1 MKAIV
6 PLNVAALRVSNPD
19 STNVTPTGAFAGR
32 TAAFDLLPR
41 GQQATQAS
49 TGDTIWLPLGAGTPS
64 DPLGT
69 GIHLHWELPEYFK
82 RGRQDPDTSAITFPP
97 APTRWLVVRTLTVYD
112 ATTSSYGPPRQ
123 ASWVVESDYLSPQ
136 LLPDQD
142 GVVRPAVSV
151 PVPAPDKTPY
161 MFMGR
166 VAKADG
172 WSPGPAASY
181 LPNYKDTGG
190 NQLYLTSIG
199 FVGAAFSGYYP
210 DCRSVFGFWDTFAD
224 LNAPGDIY
232 EAISGNTAGFKFRVS
247 YSVIGWLP
255 TAGDDPLSTLPADVL
270 SQYNQYVFSAKS
282 QQAKVTRTPA
292 DVFNSITA
300 GQHGWRFSGNAISS
314 TFAADGV
321 TLTSVEVP
329 DGTLCAGV
337 IGQVVWD
344 QTNPSKDT
352 PFLAAETIGQ
362 PWQAPVDIAMGNTT
376 VQAVSALVKEHL
388 AAPAAGSVPVLQS
401 YETLL
406 NALQLGVLR
415 DLEGAG
421 STLSTLEETLHARG
435 FAGVDGG
442 HRWTIQTKAAPGSQ
456 SSVALTLP
464 LPLAEQIATLNSA
477 QIAYDQARSRLLT
490 ARQQLFMDWIIYV
503 KQLCQKPQET
513 YVIPTNTLSAF
524 LAAGTSELKAVTAA
538 AATAG
543 LLHYQTDQDDPNEPG
558 TGRITGVTADGGA
571 SSLAGQVVVAYQTV
585 AAALPGAWELDA
597 VPADSFWQPTDP
609 VLVLE
614 GDRLEPARRNG
625 PDVTIAVRADNELI
639 SELTVP
645 GAAPVTVAGLTRLAA
660 PPSAMPSAQAA
671 AAVIGE
677 AALLDP
683 AYAPVSVAAATSA
696 LYGAVHTAGYQRTED
711 PVELT
716 VTFGNAGNIA
726 LPPDAVGWNDQT
738 PLPEFSPARLDP
750 FLPVWLIWEGQVY
763 PLNRDQAVNYPAGT
777 LADRFILATDE
788 IDLGYPL
795 PAAFT
800 AKEPVSYNGAVVL
813 SKKPFVSLTQQID
826 TYLTEYPGD
835 QATTELTSARDYLA
849 GRKVMSQAMD
859 TFSLVQTLRT
869 TIPQLPVQNLVITVD
884 PTTTAIAKAAATSAA
899 AGDNWYDTG
908 FNSLA
913 PISAGPA
920 ALYNYGPLRAGFVE
934 LTKLTIVDVYGQ
946 KMTLTAAGATP
957 GVLAVTAASDLAPV
971 PGDTANAGRAYLPPR
986 VLAPGRVD
994 ARWLSAAFDTTVPGY
1009 TDDFAESNDHPATSP
1024 VCGWIVPNHL
1034 DLLLA
1039 FYDADGVPIGSFGL
1053 EHGDSVYRT
1062 RAGNTANPLNDL
1074 DTDLGPVSAPL
1085 VNAHVAQLMRFVAGK
1100 GAGFL
1105 TDLMAAIEQ
1114 SDQYINPAGSA
1125 QDAAL
1130 SVLIGRPLAILR
1142 TLQSISTSG
1151 GVLPASQADN
1161 TTADALNTAVTG
1173 KLYDY
1178 VARQAAT
1185 TAGLGQVSIPVRLGE
1200 LTDIHDGLVA
1210 FLPESGTAT
1219 EPYTTVYSDTA
1230 PAAGENSV
1238 VQPGANTVELTFN
1251 GPALAITLIADP
1263 RSPVHVNTGIL
1274 PTATMQLPPEQYLE
1288 AMQRLAVTFTARPVL
1303 SDQFGLRLPLPAE
1316 VGFSWSWVTTGTPP
1330 APLNPAAAPDVPTYG
1345 YSPQQLQEGWLDL
1358 IHSPP
1363 STNGSQQ

>member
-1 MKAIV
+1 VKAIV

-41 GQQATQAS
+41 GQQASEAS

-69 GIHLHWELPEYFK
+69 GVHLHWELPEYFK
-82 RGRQDPDTSAITFPP
+82 RGHQNQDTGAITFPP

-112 ATTSSYGPPRQ
+112 AATSSYGPPRQ
-123 ASWVVESDYLSPQ
+123 ASWVVESDYLSPR
-136 LLPDQD
+136 LLTDQD
-142 GVVRPAVSV
+142 GIVRPAVSV

-166 VAKADG
+166 VVKAAG

-181 LPNYKDTGG
+181 LPNYKDTVG
-190 NQLYLTSIG
+190 NALYLTSIG

-232 EAISGNTAGFKFRVS
+232 EAISGNTAGVKFRVS

-255 TAGDDPLSTLPADVL
+255 AAGDDPLTTLPADVL
-270 SQYNQYVFSAKS
+270 RQYNQYVSAAQA
-282 QQAKVTRTPA
+282 QQAKITRTPA

-300 GQHGWRFSGNAISS
+300 GQYGWQFSGNAIST
-314 TFAADGV
+314 TFAADGQ
-321 TLTSVEVP
+321 TLTAVDVP

-344 QTNPSKDT
+344 QNST

-376 VQAVSALVKEHL
+376 VQAVSALVKDHL
-388 AAPAAGSVPVLQS
+388 TAPADSSVPVLQS

-415 DLEGAG
+415 DLEGQG
-421 STLSTLEETLHARG
+421 NTLATLEETLHSRG
-435 FAGVDGG
+435 FAGIDGG

-464 LPLAEQIATLNSA
+464 LPLAEQLATLNST
-477 QIAYDQARSRLLT
+477 QLAYDQARSRLLT

-503 KQLCQKPQET
+503 KQLCKNPQENW
-513 YVIPTNTLSAF
+513 VIPTNTLSAF
-524 LAAGTSELKAVTAA
+524 LAAGTSELKAVTTAA
-538 AATAG
+538 AAAG
-543 LLHYQTDQDDPNEPG
+543 LLHYQTDQNGLNEPA
-558 TGRITGVTADGGA
+558 TGRITGVTADGGVG
-571 SSLAGQVVVAYQTV
+571 SLAGQVVIAYQTV
-585 AAALPGAWELDA
+585 ATALAALPDGWELDA
-597 VPADSFWQPTDP
+597 VPADPFWQPTDP

-614 GDRLEPARRNG
+614 GDRVEPARRNG
-625 PDVTIAVRADNELI
+625 PDITIAVRADSELI
-639 SELTVP
+639 GELTVA
-645 GAAPVTVAGLTRLAA
+645 GAAPVTAAGLIA
-660 PPSAMPSAQAA
+660 PPSSMPAVQAA

-683 AYAPVSVAAATSA
+683 AYTPVSVAAATTA

-711 PVELT
+711 PAELT
-716 VTFGNAGNIA
+716 VTFSNAASIA

-738 PLPEFSPARLDP
+738 PLPEFSPSRLDP
-750 FLPVWLIWEGQVY
+750 FLPVWLIWEGRLY
-763 PLNRDQAVNYPAGT
+763 PLDRDQGVSYPAGT

-788 IDLGYPL
+788 IDLGYPV

-800 AKEPVSYNGAVVL
+800 AKAPVTYNGTVVL
-813 SKKPFVSLTQQID
+813 SKKPFVSLTQQIS

-835 QATTELTSARDYLA
+835 PASTALSSARDYLN

-869 TIPQLPVQNLVITVD
+869 TIPQLPVQNLVVTVD
-884 PTTTAIAKAAATSAA
+884 PTTTAIVKAAATSAA

-920 ALYNYGPLRAGFVE
+920 ALYNYGPLRAGFLE

-946 KMTLTAAGATP
+946 KMTLTTATGPTP
-957 GVLAVTAASDLAPV
+957 GVLGVTAASDLAPV
-971 PGDTANAGRAYLPPR
+971 SGDTANAGRAYLPPR

-994 ARWLSAAFDTTVPGY
+994 ARWLSAAFDTTVPGF
-1009 TDDFAESNDHPATSP
+1009 TDDFTESNDHPATSP

-1039 FYDADGVPIGSFGL
+1039 FYDADGAPIGSFGL
-1053 EHGDSVYRT
+1053 EHGDSVYQT
-1062 RAGNTANPLNDL
+1062 RAGNTANLLNDL
-1074 DTDLGPVSAPL
+1074 ETDLES
-1085 VNAHVAQLMRFVAGK
+1085 VNVHVARLMRFVDGK
-1100 GAGFL
+1100 GPGFL

-1178 VARQAAT
+1178 GARQAAT

-1200 LTDIHDGLVA
+1200 LTDINDGLVA
-1210 FLPESGTAT
+1210 FLPENGTASS
-1219 EPYTTVYSDTA
+1219 PYSVVYSDTA
-1230 PAAGENSV
+1230 PSGGANSV
-1238 VQPGANTVELTFN
+1238 VVPGPDTIELTFN
-1251 GPALAITLIADP
+1251 GPALGFTLIADP

-1274 PTATMQLPPEQYLE
+1274 PTATMQLPPEQYLQ
-1288 AMQRLAVTFTARPVL
+1288 AMQQLAVTFTARPVL
-1303 SDQFGLRLPLPAE
+1303 SDQLGLRLPLPAE
-1316 VGFSWSWVTTGTPP
+1316 VGFSWSWVAAGA
-1330 APLNPAAAPDVPTYG
+1330 APSPLSPAAAPDVPAYG
-1345 YSPQQLQEGWLDL
+1345 YSPQELLEGWLDL
-1358 IHSPP
+1358 IPNPP